1 MRRTLDTLS
10 RFVPLVL
17 AASPRRAA
25 ASALVMVA
33 LALTEGVG
41 LLFLIPLLQL
51 VGVDVAEG
59 SLSRIAEAFA
69 DVLAAMGVRP
79 TLGAVLGLYVALI
92 ALHTLLG
99 RWHTMLSATVQ
110 QDTVALLRTRLYQRI
125 ARMEW
130 CAFVR
135 RRQSDFVHALT
146 GEIDRA
152 GAASYYLVELAVATL
167 VLGVYLALAMS
178 VSPATTLVV
187 ALCGAALALAVRG
200 RLRDSHASGDRSAK
214 LRKRLYAAMAD
225 HLSSMKAAKSHD
237 AEQRN
242 AESFVALSHDLRE
255 MGLRMTRDSARLRQH
270 TQLGSA
276 VVLAGIVYLARA
288 VIALPTAELLVLLFL
303 FARLMPR
310 LTDLIERAQA
320 LAAVLP
326 AFDLVDA
333 VEREATAAAAPTV
346 TRPLPARFRR
356 DIRFDG
362 VAFAY
367 APGHPPAVSDLD
379 LTIEAGSV
387 TALVG
392 ASGAGKTTVVDLLL
406 GLLTPGA
413 GVIRIDGEPLTAD
426 RAASWRSQIGYVPQD
441 AVLVH
446 DSVRAN
452 LLSAR
457 PEATE
462 AEIWHA
468 LGLAAADTFVAG
480 LAQGLDT
487 GVGDRGTLLSGGERQ
502 RLALARALLRQPRL
516 LILDEATSSLDAPN
530 ERRIHDAIDGLRHS
544 TTVVV
549 ITHRVSAVRTADV
562 IHVLEAGRLA
572 DSGTFLQLQ
581 ARTTGPFAG
590 LRAAQEVMLGADA
603 WSEVR
608 A

>member
-303 FARLMPR
+303 FARLLPR

-392 ASGAGKTTVVDLLL
+392 ASGAGKTTVVDS
-406 GLLTPGA
+406 A
-413 GVIRIDGEPLTAD
+413 
-426 RAASWRSQIGYVPQD
+426 
-441 AVLVH
+441 
-446 DSVRAN
+446 
-452 LLSAR
+452 AR
-457 PEATE
+457 P
-462 AEIWHA
+462 
-468 LGLAAADTFVAG
+468 ADTRRG
-480 LAQGLDT
+480 SHP
-487 GVGDRGTLLSGGERQ
+487 DRRRTVDRRFEPRRGG
-502 RLALARALLRQPRL
+502 ARS
-516 LILDEATSSLDAPN
+516 ATCRRMPSS
-530 ERRIHDAIDGLRHS
+530 S
-544 TTVVV
+544 TTRYGPTCCRRGRRRPRPRFGTPSVWRRP
-549 ITHRVSAVRTADV
+549 TPSSPAWRRASTPASATVGRCCR
-562 IHVLEAGRLA
+562 EASASGWHWRGRCCGSPA
-572 DSGTFLQLQ
+572 C
-581 ARTTGPFAG
+581 
-590 LRAAQEVMLGADA
+590 
-603 WSEVR
+603 
-608 A
+608 

>member
-1 MRRTLDTLS
+1 MRGTLDTLR
-10 RFVPLVL
+10 RFVPIVL

-25 ASALVMVA
+25 VSALVMVA
-33 LALTEGVG
+33 LAFTEGVG

-51 VGVDVAEG
+51 VGVEVAGG
-59 SLSRIAEAFA
+59 SLGRIAEGFA
-69 DVLAAMGVRP
+69 TSLAAIGVRP
-79 TLGAVLGLYVALI
+79 TLGAVLCFYVALI
-92 ALHTLLG
+92 ALHTRLG
-99 RWHTMLSATVQ
+99 RWHTTLSATVQ
-110 QDTVALLRTRLYQRI
+110 QDAVALLRTRLYRRI
-125 ARMEW
+125 AQMEW
-130 CAFVR
+130 GAFVR

-152 GAASYYLVELAVATL
+152 GAAAYYLVELAVASL
-167 VLGVYLALAMS
+167 VLAVYLTLAMS
-178 VSPATTLVV
+178 VSPETTLVV
-187 ALCGAALALAVRG
+187 ALCGAALALAARG
-200 RLRDSHASGDRSAK
+200 LLRDSHASGDRSAS

-225 HLSSMKAAKSHD
+225 HLSGMKAAKSHG

-242 AESFVALSHDLRE
+242 AESFVALSRDLRE
-255 MGLRMTRDSARLRQH
+255 INLRMTRESARLRQH

-276 VVLAGIVYLARA
+276 AVLAVIVYVARA
-288 VIALPTAELLVLLFL
+288 IIALPTAELLVLLFL

-310 LTDLIERAQA
+310 LTDLVERTQA

-333 VEREATAAAAPTV
+333 VEREAAAAAEPAV
-346 TRPLPARFRR
+346 TRPVPVCFRR
-356 DIRFDG
+356 DIRFEG
-362 VAFAY
+362 VTFAY
-367 APGHPPAVSDLD
+367 AAGQPPAVRDLD

-406 GLLTPGA
+406 GLLTPAA
-413 GVIRIDGEPLTAD
+413 GHIVIDGEPLTAD
-426 RAASWRSQIGYVPQD
+426 RIASWRSQIGYVPQD

-457 PEATE
+457 PEATD
-462 AEIWHA
+462 ADLWHA
-468 LGLAAADTFVAG
+468 LALAAADTVVAG

-487 GVGDRGTLLSGGERQ
+487 SVGDRGTLLSGGERQ

-516 LILDEATSSLDAPN
+516 LILDEATSSLDALN
-530 ERRIHDAIDGLRHS
+530 ERRIQEAIDGLRQS
-544 TTVVV
+544 TTIVV
-549 ITHRVSAVRTADV
+549 ITHRLSAVRTADV
-562 IHVLEAGRLA
+562 IHVLEGGRVA

-581 ARTTGPFAG
+581 ARSSGPFAG
-590 LRAAQEVMLGADA
+590 LRAQEDMLGADA
-603 WSEVR
+603 WSEAR